1 MPTTNKADLADD
13 EASYPVE
20 RLVGVTDEDHEQFLL
35 RIKDRFT
42 RCDRTSVNSS
52 DLLGG
57 FYAHR
62 TMSSSPWQRR
72 HGASNHRGARPR
84 AGRRGGGPR
93 RRETGAAQRHQLHDQ
108 RRDGI

>member
-1 MPTTNKADLADD
+1 MSSSCSGSRT
-13 EASYPVE
+13 ASHGAIE
-20 RLVGVTDEDHEQFLL
+20 RLL
-35 RIKDRFT
+35 IPP
-42 RCDRTSVNSS
+42 